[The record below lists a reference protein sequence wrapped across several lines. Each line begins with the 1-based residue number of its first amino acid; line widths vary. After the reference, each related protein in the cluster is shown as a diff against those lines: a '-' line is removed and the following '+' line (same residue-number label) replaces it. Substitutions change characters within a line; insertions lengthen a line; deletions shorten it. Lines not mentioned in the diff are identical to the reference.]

1 MKDNISLVDHL
12 VLAFYC
18 KVVIVGEH
26 IIQCSKKRHAQNIA
40 ASENH
45 GKQHKFSDHWKKI
58 KTLLKKWLMA
68 QKRQKDWLRCKF

>member
-40 ASENH
+40 ASEDH
-45 GKQHKFSDHWKKI
+45 GKQHKFSDHWK
-58 KTLLKKWLMA
+58 
-68 QKRQKDWLRCKF
+68 